1 MVKRPDDDPHIW
13 DGDTCMICCL
23 DAVDVQ
29 TGMDQGVCTPRTR
42 VVNMAKHRYD
52 VYVGRGRG
60 SVWGN
65 PFHEDQRTTKSEV
78 IERYRAWIQTQP
90 HLMARLPELRGKVLG
105 CWCKPDIC
113 HGDVL
118 AELADL
124 TAIPPKPIQ
133 PRPCAECA
141 DPTCARDTTLL
152 LTDQTTHEEYRATA
166 CEAAAMQA
174 KVKAGLAA
182 AVVATKRRY
191 VVPDPPPQYDEIFA
205 AGVAAL
211 DADAGEVYTAPAAAE
226 CQPAVLPPTPVN
238 LDDYDTTVIILDVET
253 TGVDTHTDQVIEL
266 AVQFGFGED
275 DHPGPCEVMRFKPTI
290 PIPAEATA
298 IHGIRD
304 EDVAALSSFGAAA
317 AYVERIIEAA
327 TVIVG
332 YNVEFDLKM
341 LDAELRR
348 VKRRLDLR
356 GKLIVDPMQLWR
368 VCEPRTLQ
376 GAHARFVGS
385 TFENAHSAGADVAA
399 TGRVLLGMLEHFGH
413 AGKFWDEIALVAAP
427 DRPTWLG
434 FTNHFVWKAGR
445 VVLNFG
451 KHAGVDVRAGAVK
464 GYLTW
469 MQKQDFPVH
478 VLEIARAAAN
488 AKTDAE
494 FLRFAA
500 QAYPAPMTPAET
512 LAPEVAS

>member
-13 DGDTCMICCL
+13 DGDTCLVCCL
-23 DAVDVQ
+23 DVVDVQ
-29 TGMDQGVCTPRTR
+29 AGMDCGICTPRTR
-42 VVNMAKHRYD
+42 VVNMARHRYD
-52 VYVGRGRG
+52 VYIGRGRG
-60 SVWGN
+60 SIWGN
-65 PFHEDQRTTKSEV
+65 PFHEDSHTTKSEV
-78 IERYRAWIQTQP
+78 IERYRAWVQTQP
-90 HLMARLPELRGKVLG
+90 QLMARLPELRGKILG
-105 CWCKPDIC
+105 CFCKPDIC

-118 AELADL
+118 AELADQ
-124 TAIPPKPIQ
+124 AGIPPKPI
-133 PRPCAECA
+133 RG
-141 DPTCARDTTLL
+141 
-152 LTDQTTHEEYRATA
+152 AT
-166 CEAAAMQA
+166 
-174 KVKAGLAA
+174 
-182 AVVATKRRY
+182 
-191 VVPDPPPQYDEIFA
+191 
-205 AGVAAL
+205 VAA
-211 DADAGEVYTAPAAAE
+211 DETSTMPPVAE
-226 CQPAVLPPTPVN
+226 CQPAVLSPKPVN

-253 TGVDTHTDQVIEL
+253 TGVDTLNDQVIEL
-266 AVQFGFGED
+266 AVQFGFGEGD
-275 DHPGPCEVMRFKPTI
+275 RPGPCEVTRFKPTI
-290 PIPAEATA
+290 PIPAAATA

-317 AYVERIIEAA
+317 AYVERVIEAA

-356 GKLIVDPMQLWR
+356 GKTIVDPMQLWR
-368 VCEPRTLQ
+368 ACEPRTLQ

-399 TGRVLLGMLEHFGH
+399 TGRVLLGMLDHFGH
-413 AGKFWDEIALVAAP
+413 AGKFWDEIALVASP

-434 FTNHFVWKAGR
+434 FTNHFVWKDGR
-445 VVLNFG
+445 VILNFG
-451 KHAGVDVRAGAVK
+451 KHAGTDARAGAVK

-478 VLEIARAAAN
+478 VLEIAKAAAG

-500 QAYPAPMTPAET
+500 QAYPAPVPPAET
-512 LAPEVAS
+512 LAPEAVP

>member
-1 MVKRPDDDPHIW
+1 MTKRPDDDPHIW

-23 DAVDVQ
+23 DAIDVQ

-52 VYVGRGRG
+52 VYIGRGRG
-60 SVWGN
+60 SIWGN
-65 PFHEDQRTTKSEV
+65 PFHEDQHTTKSEV

-90 HLMARLPELRGKVLG
+90 QLMARLPELRGKILG

-118 AELADL
+118 ATLADL
-124 TAIPPKPIQ
+124 SGIPPK
-133 PRPCAECA
+133 
-141 DPTCARDTTLL
+141 
-152 LTDQTTHEEYRATA
+152 
-166 CEAAAMQA
+166 
-174 KVKAGLAA
+174 V
-182 AVVATKRRY
+182 
-191 VVPDPPPQYDEIFA
+191 FA

-211 DADAGEVYTAPAAAE
+211 DADAGEVYATPAAAAE
-226 CQPAVLPPTPVN
+226 CQPAVLPLEPVN

-253 TGVDTHTDQVIEL
+253 TGVDTLNDQVIEL

-275 DHPGPCEVMRFKPTI
+275 DRPGPCEVMRFKPTI
-290 PIPAEATA
+290 PIPVEATA

-304 EDVAALSSFGAAA
+304 EDVAEASAFGAGAT
-317 AYVERIIEAA
+317 YVERIIEAA

-341 LDAELRR
+341 IDAELRR

-434 FTNHFVWKAGR
+434 FTNHFVWKDDR

-451 KHAGVDVRAGAVK
+451 KHVGTDARAGAVK

>member
-52 VYVGRGRG
+52 VYIGRGRG
-60 SVWGN
+60 SIWGN

-90 HLMARLPELRGKVLG
+90 QLMARLPELRGKVLG

-124 TAIPPKPIQ
+124 SGIPPKPIQ
-133 PRPCAECA
+133 SRPCTECA
-141 DPTCARDTTLL
+141 DPACARNTPLL
-152 LTDQTTHEEYRATA
+152 LTDQVTCEEYRATA
-166 CEAAAMQA
+166 CEAAAIRA
-174 KVKAGLAA
+174 KVQAGLAA
-182 AVVATKRRY
+182 AAAATKRRY
-191 VVPDPPPQYDEIFA
+191 VVPDPPPRYDEVFD
-205 AGVAAL
+205 AGTAAL
-211 DADAGEVYTAPAAAE
+211 DAGAGEVYTAPTAAE
-226 CQPAVLPPTPVN
+226 CQPVVLPPTPVN

-253 TGVDTHTDQVIEL
+253 TGIDTHTDQVIEL

-290 PIPAEATA
+290 PIPAAATA

-304 EDVAALSSFGAAA
+304 EDVAALSSFGAGA

-332 YNVEFDLKM
+332 YNIEFDLKM

-376 GAHARFVGS
+376 GAHARFVGT

-434 FTNHFVWKAGR
+434 FTNHFVWKDDR

-451 KHAGVDVRAGAVK
+451 KHAGVDARAGAVK
-464 GYLTW
+464 GYLAW
-469 MQKQDFPVH
+469 MTKQDFPVH
-478 VLEIARAAAN
+478 VVEIARAAAN

-494 FLRFAA
+494 FLRFVT
-500 QAYPAPMTPAET
+500 QAYPPPPT
-512 LAPEVAS
+512 LAAAAEVVA